1 MRQAVKAIRL
11 IMVPGQEV
19 KNRNLLLTLA
29 PVKARLQSRS
39 LSLLV
44 FKVMGLRSLLRV
56 KDLRLKV
63 KVRGRVKMRVLTVT
77 VSPVEETSPLK
88 LQALAVKEMSLP
100 MLPGRTADGMSLLQL
115 PDLETGIMSRLK
127 VLHKEVKK
135 TSLTMLLHLK
145 ARRRMPVR
153 QEVRRPKLALT
164 LELLLLEPVLLE
176 LCLRRVSLPVH

>member
-44 FKVMGLRSLLRV
+44 FKVMGLRSLLR
-56 KDLRLKV
+56 V

-164 LELLLLEPVLLE
+164 LELLLLEPVLLG

>member
-44 FKVMGLRSLLRV
+44 FKVMGLRSLLR
-56 KDLRLKV
+56 V